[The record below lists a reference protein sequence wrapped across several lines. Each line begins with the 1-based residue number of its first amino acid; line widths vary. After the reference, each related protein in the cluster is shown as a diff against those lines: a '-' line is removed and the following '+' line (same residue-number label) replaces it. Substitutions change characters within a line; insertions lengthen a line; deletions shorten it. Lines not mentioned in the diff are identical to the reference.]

1 MPKDDKVQQ
10 VIKPLGSKPR
20 MEQERNRNLAL
31 KFDNTNRVS
40 KQWMDQMGSVIDN
53 QFQIMG
59 EKQTQW
65 NQKLD
70 DSFIDKSLNINA
82 DTIIENVKMVMNHI
96 KENPP
101 LKELNNKLIM
111 AIVAFQTASMTAS
124 PAFADQ
130 IETLTQKDLQGN
142 ISYS

>member
-31 KFDNTNRVS
+31 KFDNANRVS